1 MWLGL
6 SYYCQQ
12 TPTSSLVENFSF
24 VNSKKDILLDILLDI
39 LMYIL
44 RDMYPFSVFG
54 SVLDPALLDLGCHP
68 GCTPLCPQDAHYPD
82 LNLLWSSDMNDN
94 LRINAQIPM
103 NTSRTL
109 LIKLFDL
116 YLSLILIC
124 LFSFTPLHN
133 TCSLHLC
140 LLFIFYIYI
149 IIIYDLLSFFQ

>member
-1 MWLGL
+1 M
-6 SYYCQQ
+6 
-12 TPTSSLVENFSF
+12 ENFSLTNLSL
-24 VNSKKDILLDILLDI
+24 VKSKKDILLDILRDILLDI
-39 LMYIL
+39 LG
-44 RDMYPFSVFG
+44 DMYLFSVFG
-54 SVLDPALLDLGCHP
+54 SGLHSPVLDPALLDLGCHP
-68 GCTPLCPQDAHYPD
+68 GCTPLFPQDAHYPD

-94 LRINAQIPM
+94 LRINAQIPI

-116 YLSLILIC
+116 YLSLILIY

-149 IIIYDLLSFFQ
+149 IIIYDLLSFFP